1 MIGRELSLKEPDRID
16 ALAAL
21 DRCCRNEDA
30 GKCSG
35 CPYDGTS
42 HCSRP
47 CRVFLGERL
56 LEILSEIDDERAEH
70 LIMLLRINVSM
81 ECPLYD
87 ESGTDHET
95 AVFREA
101 RSLLAEYGLYDQPSR
116 TA

>member
-1 MIGRELSLKEPDRID
+1 MTEQDRID

-21 DRCCRNEDA
+21 DRCSGNEGT
-30 GKCSG
+30 GKCSS
-35 CPYDGTS
+35 CPYDGMP

-56 LEILSEIDDERAEH
+56 LEILSGIDDERAEH
-70 LIMLLRINVSM
+70 LIMPLRINVSM